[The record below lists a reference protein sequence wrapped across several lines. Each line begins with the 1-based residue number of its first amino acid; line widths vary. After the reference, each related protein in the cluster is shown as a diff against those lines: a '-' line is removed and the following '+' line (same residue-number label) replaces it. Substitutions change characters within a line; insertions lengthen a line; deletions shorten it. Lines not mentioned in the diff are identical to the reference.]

1 MTQILE
7 YRAAQLGEVSFPKR
21 QIELIVMPY
30 ETPTLVSYDNRVITE
45 IVSRGA
51 YDGIEERNNS
61 VRVNRDHDVSRTCG
75 RAVRF
80 HPSRDEGLIAE
91 LYMARTTL
99 GEETLT
105 LADDGMLDAS
115 AGFRLLLDKQGR
127 VVANAEVWETRN
139 QRRLN
144 KLYLGHIALT
154 PEPAYETANV
164 LAVRGTDNPP
174 AVDRVDTPNLDTVK
188 GWLLNDRYER
198 YGSPQH

>member
-105 LADDGMLDAS
+105 LAD
-115 AGFRLLLDKQGR
+115 
-127 VVANAEVWETRN
+127 EWETRN